1 MTNFPVHTIE
11 SAPERS
17 KLAMQRLQS
26 AFGMIPNLI
35 GAISTSPVLI
45 KSLVPTGQA
54 V

>member
-1 MTNFPVHTIE
+1 MTNFPGHTLE

-26 AFGMIPNLI
+26 AFGMIPNLM

-45 KSLVPTGQA
+45 NNLVPTGRA